1 MYKDAQGI
9 WEYLKQIKCLV
20 IEMKQIICD
29 RMKYYAHIKTLEIKI
44 ALKTITYHILPDR
57 KRQEILV

>member
-29 RMKYYAHIKTLEIKI
+29 RMKYYAHIKNFSN
-44 ALKTITYHILPDR
+44 
-57 KRQEILV
+57 